1 MEANL
6 KDRIPSR
13 HLDEYE
19 DIHLEITIKTPGHE
33 EKFIFIEPLKL
44 HKIMWEDEGF
54 LSEIVTAAVNRK
66 NRRKVEKSLRRWD
79 LNPCRD

>member
-6 KDRIPSR
+6 KDRIPDR

-19 DIHLEITIKTPGHE
+19 DIELEITIKTPGHE
-33 EKFIFIEPLKL
+33 EKFIFIEPEKL
-44 HKIMWEDEGF
+44 RNILWEDEGF

-66 NRRKVEKSLRRWD
+66 NRKEVKDACKGKRTLY
-79 LNPCRD
+79 RDV

>member
-6 KDRIPSR
+6 NDQRPKYYF
-13 HLDEYE
+13 DECE

-33 EKFIFIEPLKL
+33 EKFIFTDPLKL
-44 HKIMWEDEGF
+44 YNIMWKDEGF

-66 NRRKVEKSLRRWD
+66 NRRKVK
-79 LNPCRD
+79 